1 MTDTRTHDDQTTAA
15 SAESSRV
22 RNEIDDTREHLGA
35 TVEAIGD
42 RVLPGRIIERR
53 KETTA
58 RSLRGLRDRIMGTA
72 HDTREQ
78 LADSAGSTVD
88 HLRDAPE
95 SLAHRTEGSPLAAG
109 GVAFAIGLL
118 AAAVWRPTA
127 PERQVVEKV
136 ADAAPELTADVAQMG
151 RDVADSVKEQAVGAA
166 EEIKA
171 SVTDAGDA
179 MKAAA
184 TGDTD
189 TDGAARQGD
198 LDR

>member
-95 SLAHRTEGSPLAAG
+95 SLAQHTEGSPLAAG
-109 GVAFAIGLL
+109 GVAFAIGFL
-118 AAAVWRPTA
+118 AAAVWKPTQ
-127 PERQVVEKV
+127 PERHAVEKV
-136 ADAAPELTADVAQMG
+136 ADAAPDLTEDVAQLG
-151 RDVADSVKEQAVGAA
+151 RDVAGTVKEQAVGAA
-166 EEIKA
+166 EELKS
-171 SVTDAGDA
+171 SVAE
-179 MKAAA
+179 AA
-184 TGDTD
+184 TAVKETATGGTD
-189 TDGAARQGD
+189 SDPHS
-198 LDR
+198 

>member
-1 MTDTRTHDDQTTAA
+1 MTDTRTHDDQTTTA

-58 RSLRGLRDRIMGTA
+58 RSLRGLRDRIMGAA

-95 SLAHRTEGSPLAAG
+95 SLAQHTEGSPLAAG
-109 GVAFAIGLL
+109 GVAFAIGFL
-118 AAAVWRPTA
+118 AAAVWKPTQ
-127 PERQVVEKV
+127 PERHAVEKV
-136 ADAAPELTADVAQMG
+136 ADAAPDLTEDVAQLG
-151 RDVADSVKEQAVGAA
+151 RDVAGTVKEQAVGAA
-166 EEIKA
+166 EELKS
-171 SVTDAGDA
+171 SVAE
-179 MKAAA
+179 AA
-184 TGDTD
+184 TAVKETATGGTD
-189 TDGAARQGD
+189 SDPQS
-198 LDR
+198 

>member
-1 MTDTRTHDDQTTAA
+1 MTDTKTDTD
-15 SAESSRV
+15 SARV
-22 RNEIDDTREHLGA
+22 RSEIDDTRDHLGQ

-42 RVLPGRIIERR
+42 RVIPGRIIERK

-58 RSLRGLRDRIMGTA
+58 NNLRGLRDRIMGSA
-72 HDTREQ
+72 HDARDQ
-78 LADSAGSTVD
+78 LADSAGTTVD
-88 HLRDAPE
+88 HLREAPE

-127 PERQVVEKV
+127 PERQVVQKV
-136 ADAAPELTADVAQMG
+136 ADAAPELTADVAQIG
-151 RDVADSVKEQAVGAA
+151 REVADSVKQQAVGAA

-179 MKAAA
+179 MKNAA
-184 TGDTD
+184 TGT
-189 TDGAARQGD
+189 TDGGGATSA
-198 LDR
+198 

>member
-1 MTDTRTHDDQTTAA
+1 MTDTRTHDDQTTTA

-88 HLRDAPE
+88 HLRDAPG
-95 SLAHRTEGSPLAAG
+95 SLAQRTEGSPLAAG
-109 GVAFAIGLL
+109 GVAFAIGFL
-118 AAAVWRPTA
+118 AAAVWKPTE
-127 PERQVVEKV
+127 PERHAVEKV
-136 ADAAPELTADVAQMG
+136 ADAAPDLTDDVAQLG
-151 RDVADSVKEQAVGAA
+151 RDVAGTVKEQAVGAA
-166 EEIKA
+166 EELKS
-171 SVTDAGDA
+171 SVAE
-179 MKAAA
+179 AA
-184 TGDTD
+184 TAVKETATGGTD
-189 TDGAARQGD
+189 SDPHS
-198 LDR
+198 